1 MKKQTAYLCIA
12 ALILSFISEPHTVNA
27 AALPMHENVRT
38 AESAADTEQEQTPSP
53 EEPEIPATSE
63 EPTASDE
70 PAASDKPVSSDEPVT
85 EIPVRLTGSDAAEK
99 TVTLEWDKVNDTAEY
114 AVLSFKNKTWV
125 EINRTQE
132 TTGTFSLTG
141 YGTENIFKICTY
153 DSEQKQTGESTEIK
167 MLIPAK
173 VKDLKTT
180 AYSKTKVKLY
190 WETAK
195 GADSYGIYEK
205 QAGKEYSLIKTVKK
219 TNTRLN
225 IKNKENYRFKIVP
238 LFKSTLGT
246 ISGNAIETSY
256 KNTEFVSMAHQ
267 KYTYEEMCEDI
278 QSLCKKYSEYV
289 SCETIGYSEEGREIY
304 DVILGNKK
312 ADRTILVVSTLH
324 AREYIA
330 TVVCMKQL
338 EYYLLNYNKTVDG
351 KKLSD
356 IFAGCNIHYVMMANP
371 DGVII
376 SQNKTAGWKAN
387 TNGVNLNRNFPY
399 AFKREGS
406 KKDGSYSGKKAAS
419 ESETRAIV
427 NLTEKLNKTQKLAV
441 ISYHAMGQIVFGDY
455 SGKSKTLRSDIKDMY
470 TIATSTTGY
479 SSAAGY
485 GGTSNGN
492 YREYFINKTKVP
504 GITIEVGSVSCPVPQ
519 YQYASA
525 FNKNKLLVLR
535 EAAWLQKKK

>member
-1 MKKQTAYLCIA
+1 MKKHTAYLCIA
-12 ALILSFISEPHTVNA
+12 ALILSLTAGPYTVNA
-27 AALPMHENVRT
+27 AAPN
-38 AESAADTEQEQTPSP
+38 ES
-53 EEPEIPATSE
+53 PA
-63 EPTASDE
+63 PH
-70 PAASDKPVSSDEPVT
+70 EPVT
-85 EIPVRLTGSDAAEK
+85 SDNPAAELPVRLTGSDAKEK
-99 TVTLEWDKVNDTAEY
+99 TITLEWDKLDDAAEY
-114 AVLSFKNKTWV
+114 AVLSLKNEIWT

-132 TTGTFSLTG
+132 TTETLSLAE

-153 DSEQKQTGESTEIK
+153 DSEQKQTGESAEIK
-167 MLIPAK
+167 VLIPSK
-173 VKDLKTT
+173 VTNLKTT

-190 WETAK
+190 WKAAK

-205 QAGKEYSLIKTVKK
+205 QDGKKYSLMKTVKK

-225 IKNKENYRFKIVP
+225 IKDKENYRFKIVP
-238 LFKSTLGT
+238 LFQGTLGT
-246 ISGNAIETSY
+246 ISGNAAETSY
-256 KNTEFVSMAHQ
+256 KNTEFVSMTHQ
-267 KYTYEEMCEDI
+267 KYTYEEMYGDI

-304 DVILGNKK
+304 DVILGNKE
-312 ADRTILVVSTLH
+312 ADKTILVVSTLH

-351 KKLSD
+351 QKLSD
-356 IFAGCNIHYVMMANP
+356 VFAGCNVHYVMMANP

-376 SQNKTAGWKAN
+376 SQNKTARWKAN

-419 ESETRAIV
+419 ESETKAIV
-427 NLTEKLNKTQKLAV
+427 NLTEKLSKTQKLAV

-455 SGKSKTLRSDIKDMY
+455 NGKNNTLRSDIMDMY
-470 TIATSTTGY
+470 KIATNTTGY
-479 SSAAGY
+479 SSATGY

-492 YREYFINKTKVP
+492 YREYFMYKTKVP
-504 GITIEVGSVSCPVPQ
+504 GITIEVGSVSCPVPKS
-519 YQYASA
+519 QYASA

-535 EAAWLQKKK
+535 EAAWLKKKK